1 MSAALS
7 VHTGR
12 LAAARLPPQCPSA
25 QLQLGVGELRPFPG
39 PALDWVIQAPL
50 PQP

>member
-12 LAAARLPPQCPSA
+12 LAAARPPPRCPSA